1 MANTV
6 IVEQMGD
13 SEKYEQFLLDVT
25 ISRVFVK
32 SNSKDNFEFTKNSD
46 YFKWV
51 PAGVAKKAFQ
61 RKRDHYEKWAHDK
74 HIIPFAFDS
83 AGNIAP
89 GTNEFINKLFAAS
102 GQKFDRS
109 WNSEKERKI
118 LKNWFLNKLS
128 MILAKQRV
136 IDLNKSLAIPL
147 AERKENYLKYKKY
160 LGNKKKTKVLK
171 QSREEMIH
179 NIN

>member
-1 MANTV
+1 M
-6 IVEQMGD
+6 
-13 SEKYEQFLLDVT
+13 
-25 ISRVFVK
+25 
-32 SNSKDNFEFTKNSD
+32 
-46 YFKWV
+46 
-51 PAGVAKKAFQ
+51 
-61 RKRDHYEKWAHDK
+61 
-74 HIIPFAFDS
+74 
-83 AGNIAP
+83 
-89 GTNEFINKLFAAS
+89 EFINKLFAAS
-102 GQKFDRS
+102 GQKFDRT

-147 AERKENYLKYKKY
+147 AERKENYLKYKEY
-160 LGNKKKTKVLK
+160 LGNNEKTKVLT

>member
-1 MANTV
+1 
-6 IVEQMGD
+6 MG
-13 SEKYEQFLLDVT
+13 T
-25 ISRVFVK
+25 C
-32 SNSKDNFEFTKNSD
+32 
-46 YFKWV
+46 W
-51 PAGVAKKAFQ
+51 VAKKAFM
-61 RKRDHYEKWAHDK
+61 RKKDHYEKWAHEK

-89 GTNEFINKLFAAS
+89 GTAEFINKLFAAS
-102 GQKFDRS
+102 SQKYDRT
-109 WNSEKERKI
+109 WNSKKERKI

-160 LGNKKKTKVLK
+160 LSNKKKTKVLT